1 MTNCFYALLSMSFF
15 VCLFVFCLN
24 FKHVQPNFSVD
35 SLNQTRS
42 PRDVSLRLLLGFTNL
57 M

>member
-1 MTNCFYALLSMSFF
+1 MSFF

-42 PRDVSLRLLLGFTNL
+42 RREFTSFIRLHKSYVNIGHFALF
-57 M
+57 